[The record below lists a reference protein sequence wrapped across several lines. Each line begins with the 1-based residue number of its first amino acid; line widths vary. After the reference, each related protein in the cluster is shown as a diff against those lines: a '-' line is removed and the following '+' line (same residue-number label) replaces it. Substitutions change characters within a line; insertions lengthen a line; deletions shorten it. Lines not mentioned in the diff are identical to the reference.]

1 MRAAACLLG
10 AAWPIVDDH
19 AAPGGRWGRALL
31 LRALQLGADRAQ
43 LVQEQPWVG
52 ALLVK
57 VRAGE
62 EARGVLQWVVNL
74 SRRVELFYYQRNL
87 PLRGGRCPYRRV
99 FPHPEKFNYRTLPKD
114 NKVFLVL
121 LLLFHMVNI

>member
-1 MRAAACLLG
+1 MGAAAGLLG

-19 AAPGGRWGRALL
+19 AAPGGRWGWALL

-57 VRAGE
+57 VRAG
-62 EARGVLQWVVNL
+62 
-74 SRRVELFYYQRNL
+74 
-87 PLRGGRCPYRRV
+87 
-99 FPHPEKFNYRTLPKD
+99 
-114 NKVFLVL
+114 
-121 LLLFHMVNI
+121 